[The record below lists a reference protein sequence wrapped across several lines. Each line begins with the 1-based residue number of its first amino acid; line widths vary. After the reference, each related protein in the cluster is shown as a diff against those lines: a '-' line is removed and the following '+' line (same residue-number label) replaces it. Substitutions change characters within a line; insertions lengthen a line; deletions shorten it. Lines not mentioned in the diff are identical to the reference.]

1 MGILGSFRRRVSDDA
16 IVSAVTSA
24 FDGTPLSTCD
34 VGAAV
39 DLTRQAMH
47 TRLEA
52 LAARGLVVRVD
63 NYRGNAP
70 GWMPAGSEVPHVGRN
85 VRRVGSSTIAE
96 LVASVRRLVEQGITA
111 TCAALSDVLGWSRVW
126 VRAVVCAAVA
136 LGQLFRGGLR
146 NAEVYPAAEAA
157 VEATA
162 QVAARRGFGAT
173 ARDAASWMLARARA
187 ALPTITLAGFARL
200 VEACKTRV
208 TSSVGAGI
216 LLDTRPVVATGVCQ

>member
-1 MGILGSFRRRVSDDA
+1 MGILGSFRRRVTDDA
-16 IVSAVTSA
+16 ILAAVTSA
-24 FDGTPLSTCD
+24 FEGTPLSTCD
-34 VGAAV
+34 VGAVV

-47 TRLEA
+47 PRLEA

-70 GWMPAGSEVPHVGRN
+70 GWMPVGATAPEVGRN
-85 VRRVGSSTIAE
+85 ARRVGTSTVAE
-96 LVASVRRLVEQGITA
+96 LVSTVRRLVEQGITA
-111 TCAALSDVLGWSRVW
+111 TCAVLSDVLGWSRVW

-146 NAEVYPAAEAA
+146 NAEVYPVAEAA

-187 ALPTITLAGFARL
+187 AVPSITLAGFTRL

-208 TSSVGAGI
+208 TSAVGAGI
-216 LLDTRPVVATGVCQ
+216 LLDARAVVAAEVCQ